1 MDSGLNL
8 FARLTK
14 VDEEKRL
21 VFGRAV
27 AQVPDKSGEIFDYA
41 TSKPYFQEWSA
52 SVNKAAKT
60 SSGTENL
67 GNVRAMHGRVAA
79 GKLVEIDYND
89 AEKAIDVAAYIADD
103 NEWKKTLNGVYT
115 GFSIGGGY
123 VKKWNVVE
131 DGKSLRAYT
140 AKPNEIS
147 LADVPCI
154 PGCTFFEIRKTDG
167 STEKKEFMSEDEKK
181 EGMKEGSEEGTTE
194 EKKEDCAEKMLK
206 VLVSG
211 EDIEFSVPEASTV
224 GQHFKYP
231 GKKNADGTYEAKE
244 FVITKVHNGVA
255 HAAPVVDG
263 VVEPEVAGTEADV
276 LKLQATMEEH
286 KLTVAD
292 VLEMTL
298 AKIAERDVTP
308 LQNILVSLDELHGSV
323 GEEHHVSVIAKLLSE
338 MVAESDTLEKVGA
351 RNSTADMKHIQ
362 AIHEASC
369 SLGAACTEKPI
380 IQPVQKTDGLNDE
393 LQKAFTELTKRVDEL
408 TKAATA
414 PKVALRVVPVSK
426 DQDTGVSRND
436 LNIEPVYDAF
446 GKIDPAATAMK
457 MVYATGGHSIIPG
470 KL

>member
-60 SSGTENL
+60 ASGAENL

-154 PGCTFFEIRKTDG
+154 PDCTFFEIRKTDG

-181 EGMKEGSEEGTTE
+181 EAEAPEESSED
-194 EKKEDCAEKMLK
+194 EKKEGTEEGCAEKMLK
-206 VLVSG
+206 VFVSG

-224 GQHFKYP
+224 GQHFKYGD
-231 GKKNADGTYEAKE
+231 GKSKE

-255 HAAPVVDG
+255 HAAPVIDG

-414 PKVALRVVPVSK
+414 PKMALRVVPVSK